1 MTTPEYTPQTLYTVD
16 KALSSEELST
26 LVQQTAGN
34 NFYRTSDGYNVFE
47 FYAMDISQTYDVAPS
62 FIPIIS
68 GNQFSDVSAVAII
81 TAPAINFSKLF
92 KFKSDDTINLTG
104 ADLDWDESNVSL
116 NNMYFGC
123 EDTSAFFN
131 SNIEYSNASV
141 TVNLANKS
149 EIYKNNTTIKQ
160 DFVRHLAKSITGGYA
175 LSEIFVNE
183 KQLMDGVEN
192 MDEKFNASMREII
205 EDSIDA
211 SEETDERFNGLFTG
225 SAVQG
230 NQIALSCQNLV
241 ANLFA
246 LNVSFLN
253 GESNGNEA
261 SWARGQRFL
270 EDLSN
275 QTTADISDNE
285 FYVKFRDRDVLA
297 LRLTYAPFG
306 SVNGLDN
313 NTDANYSAPGSNPIY
328 SRSYKVYIVMEDK
341 DDYPVEPNPRPWDP
355 PAGP

>member
-1 MTTPEYTPQTLYTVD
+1 
-16 KALSSEELST
+16 
-26 LVQQTAGN
+26 
-34 NFYRTSDGYNVFE
+34 
-47 FYAMDISQTYDVAPS
+47 
-62 FIPIIS
+62 
-68 GNQFSDVSAVAII
+68 
-81 TAPAINFSKLF
+81 
-92 KFKSDDTINLTG
+92 
-104 ADLDWDESNVSL
+104 
-116 NNMYFGC
+116 MYFGC

-131 SNIEYSNASV
+131 SNIRYSNASV

-183 KQLMDGVEN
+183 GQLMYGVEN

-205 EDSIDA
+205 TNSINDA
-211 SEETDERFNGLFTG
+211 DETDARFNGLFTG
-225 SAVQG
+225 SGVVG
-230 NQIALSCQNLV
+230 NSIALSCQNLV

-246 LNVSFLN
+246 LNVSYLN
-253 GESNGNEA
+253 GQSNGNTE

-270 EDLSN
+270 DDLSN
-275 QTTADISDNE
+275 QTIADISDNE
-285 FYVKFRDRDVLA
+285 FYVKFRDKDVLA

-313 NTDANYSAPGSNPIY
+313 NTDPNNSAPGSNPIY
-328 SRSYKVYIVMEDK
+328 SRSYKVYIVMEDP

>member
-1 MTTPEYTPQTLYTVD
+1 MTTEYTPQTLYTVD
-16 KALSSEELST
+16 KALASEELST
-26 LVQQTAGN
+26 LVQETAEN
-34 NFYRTSDGYNVFE
+34 NFYRTADGYNVFE

-62 FIPIIS
+62 FIPIIK
-68 GNQFSDVSAVAII
+68 GTQFSDVSAVAII
-81 TAPAINFSKLF
+81 TASAINFSKLF

-104 ADLDWDESNVSL
+104 DDLDWDESNALL

-131 SNIEYSNASV
+131 ISYSNASV

-205 EDSIDA
+205 TNSISDSG
-211 SEETDERFNGLFTG
+211 ETDERFNGLFTG

-230 NQIALSCQNLV
+230 NPIALSCQNLV

-246 LNVSFLN
+246 LNVSYLN
-253 GESNGNEA
+253 EGSNGNTE

-285 FYVKFRDRDVLA
+285 FYVKFRDKDVLA

-313 NTDANYSAPGSNPIY
+313 NTDPNNSAPGSNPIY
-328 SRSYKVYIVMEDK
+328 SRSYKVYIVMEDP
-341 DDYPVEPNPRPWDP
+341 DNYPVEPNPRPWDP